1 MEPRRRISGLNRRR
15 RGRNRGSWIR
25 PRRGRR
31 KGIRFGGLAREKRVK
46 RGGEDGSPNK
56 EESLAEIALHSA
68 KANPTPETIKK
79 KPCTCGGGGGELD
92 ATPSI
97 PIEPSPGE

>member
-1 MEPRRRISGLNRRR
+1 
-15 RGRNRGSWIR
+15 
-25 PRRGRR
+25 
-31 KGIRFGGLAREKRVK
+31 LAREKRVK